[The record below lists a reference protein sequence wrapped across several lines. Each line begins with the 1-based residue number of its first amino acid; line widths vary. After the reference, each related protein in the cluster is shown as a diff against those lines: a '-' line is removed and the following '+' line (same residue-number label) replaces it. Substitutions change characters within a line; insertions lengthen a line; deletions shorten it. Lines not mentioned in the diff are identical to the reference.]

1 MIKLKALWTEKGKE
15 RREKTQ
21 RNKEMESVSGTLI
34 PVFALSSEGERP
46 DLFHVGPFQAGPRS
60 HRQLILQEPE
70 AHRWEVTWLT
80 VSGEADQEAGEKAGL
95 LVPVQGSAASSA

>member
-1 MIKLKALWTEKGKE
+1 
-15 RREKTQ
+15 
-21 RNKEMESVSGTLI
+21 MESVSGTLI

-80 VSGEADQEAGEKAGL
+80 VSGEADQEASEKAGL